1 MDIIPDYII
10 GDLDSVSKST
20 ISYFKE
26 LGKTKI
32 IENKDQD
39 KTDLELAIFLAETL
53 VPNEINILGAIGN
66 RIDHTLANIFCLNKI
81 RSDIKAQIID
91 DKNIIELVEKPI
103 DIIGDKDD
111 IVSIIPLTDISG
123 LSYNG
128 MKWLV
133 SDKDTEFGWF
143 GISNRLT
150 DNKSNISF
158 SKGKILVIRVRE

>member
-20 ISYFKE
+20 ISYFKK

-39 KTDLELAIFLAETL
+39 KTDLELAILLAETL
-53 VPNEINILGAIGN
+53 DPNEIIILGAIGN

-81 RSDIKAQIID
+81 RSDIKTKIID
-91 DKNIIELVEKPI
+91 DKNIIELIEKPI
-103 DIIGDKDD
+103 DLVGDKDD
-111 IVSIIPLTDISG
+111 IVSIIPLTDVSG

-143 GISNRLT
+143 GVSNRLT

-158 SKGKILVIRVRE
+158 SKGKILVIRVRD